1 MNQKKLKTL
10 LKSGE
15 RDKLFTYFFSLY
27 SVSKAFK
34 SIIRAKKRVNGLDLL
49 IIKLK
54 LMER

>member
-1 MNQKKLKTL
+1 
-10 LKSGE
+10 
-15 RDKLFTYFFSLY
+15 LY